1 MKKYLEEKK
10 IPEGFGKDC
19 VLMFDLFVEAGRE
32 KEAIEYFN
40 QNPEEKGRSPLQILF
55 GIQPS

>member
-1 MKKYLEEKK
+1 MEEKK